1 LRASRAHRLGI
12 IDDITRDNAVDTL
25 ENAIFF
31 NNDLSFVDSDD
42 ILSLIPP
49 TKIMRLTVRMRR
61 ELLGEL
67 SDKVSAICDEP
78 DLDIDPEDN
87 YQEFNS
93 YLYSL
98 RLFFDDDPDACDT
111 ISNIEGEVE
120 GAIDEI
126 RRKKVE
132 RERARGRQSLRDE
145 DEEWSD
151 RASDGLPPNHSVR
164 LPLADQLDEK
174 PRSVF
179 SDVDE

>member
-1 LRASRAHRLGI
+1 
-12 IDDITRDNAVDTL
+12 
-25 ENAIFF
+25 
-31 NNDLSFVDSDD
+31 
-42 ILSLIPP
+42 
-49 TKIMRLTVRMRR
+49 
-61 ELLGEL
+61 
-67 SDKVSAICDEP
+67 
-78 DLDIDPEDN
+78 
-87 YQEFNS
+87 
-93 YLYSL
+93 
-98 RLFFDDDPDACDT
+98 LFFDDDPDACDT